1 LAFTLNKIFYI
12 VAGLFILFVMI
23 WYASGEHGDG
33 IIWFSNRR
41 TELLNFFFIHITKV
55 GEEWTYVLLLIIL
68 LFYKFK
74 EAILVFALA
83 ILVPSTS
90 VTLKS
95 FFAQPRPKKYFSDL
109 GIFDGI
115 NAIEGIELYNAHT
128 SFPSGHTISAFAVVG
143 FAAFVF
149 HRQKWLGIL
158 MIFLAIS
165 VAFSRVYLM
174 QHFLIDVAA
183 GAFLGCVIAYIVSLL
198 SLRLDK
204 SKAVWLNKNLLS
216 FRKDTLKA

>member
-1 LAFTLNKIFYI
+1 
-12 VAGLFILFVMI
+12 MI
-23 WYASGEHGDG
+23 WYMSAAHGDS
-33 IIWFSNRR
+33 ILWFAERR
-41 TELLNFFFIHITKV
+41 TKFLNIFFSYITKV
-55 GEEWTYVLLLIIL
+55 GEEWTYVSLLVVL
-68 LFYKFK
+68 LFYRFRD
-74 EAILVFALA
+74 ALMVFALA
-83 ILVPSTS
+83 ILVPTISFA
-90 VTLKS
+90 LKK
-95 FFAQPRPKKYFSDL
+95 FFAHPRPMMYFTEK
-109 GIFDGI
+109 GIFNDI
-115 NAIEGIELYNAHT
+115 NVVEGIELYNAHT